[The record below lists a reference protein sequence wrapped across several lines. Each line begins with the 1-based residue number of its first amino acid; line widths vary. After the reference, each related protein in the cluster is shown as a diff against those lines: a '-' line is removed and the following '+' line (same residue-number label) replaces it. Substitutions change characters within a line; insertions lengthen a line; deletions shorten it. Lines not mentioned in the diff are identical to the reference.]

1 MRLRR
6 IGLLAVLVGSLS
18 GMVGCA
24 QLPDSSAPQALGTL
38 DRQPTSTEPAP
49 PIVGREPEALLQDF
63 VQATADP
70 ANRHQAARQFLTPA
84 AAVNWD
90 DAEGTTIIEKPDTL
104 RESRTEDTATY
115 VIRTR
120 KIGELEADGSYR
132 VADGTLEDKV
142 KLVKIDGEW
151 RIDDLPT
158 GVLIERSAF
167 NKSYRRHALYFSNQA
182 GTVMVPDLRWI
193 AAPKEQ
199 LTQKLLGLL
208 AEGPQPALTPAVK
221 NVLSGPVSLRGPVT
235 KANGEQEA
243 VGVGAGGVLIDF
255 SGAAGLDARA
265 KDLLAAQVVLTL
277 SEAEI
282 FGPFMLL
289 ADGKPLDERYAL
301 NGWTRQDVEA
311 LSPSEAARNRIGLH
325 AVRDGS
331 LVRVTDNGI
340 VPAPGFFGTTRT
352 LQSVGL
358 SPDGQL
364 VAAVAD
370 SGRPEPE
377 PGRTLIIGT
386 YDGTGFPVATGG
398 LITRPSWTS
407 DGTSAWA
414 VVDGERVIRAVHD
427 RASGNVSVQ
436 DVDISAL
443 IAPVASAT
451 GALTPRLPITDLRIS
466 PSGVRAA
473 LIAGGKVY
481 LAVVEPRPEGRY
493 ALTAP
498 LPIAPELSTAA
509 VSLDWYTQNTEMD
522 SVMIAREGTVDPI
535 VRVPI
540 DGSGLNSVTSQ
551 NLTPPL
557 RVVAAASDRQYVADA
572 RDVMELTSSAEGG
585 ERYWRVV
592 PGLGANA
599 IPVLPG

>member
-1 MRLRR
+1 MRHRL
-6 IGLLAVLVGSLS
+6 GQLAALLGCLTVL
-18 GMVGCA
+18 VGCA

-38 DRQPTSTEPAP
+38 DRQPTSTDPLP
-49 PIVGREPEALLQDF
+49 PISGREPEALLQDF

-90 DAEGTTIIEKPDTL
+90 DAASMTIVEKPDTL
-104 RESRTEDTATY
+104 RESRTDDTATY
-115 VIRTR
+115 VVRTR
-120 KIGELEADGSYR
+120 KIGELESDGSYR
-132 VADGTLEDKV
+132 VLEGTLEDKV
-142 KLVKIDGEW
+142 KLVKVDGEW

-158 GVLIERSAF
+158 GVLVERTAF
-167 NKSYRRHALYFSNQA
+167 NKSYQRHSLYFSNQA
-182 GTVMVPDLRWI
+182 GSVMVPDLRWI
-193 AAPKEQ
+193 SAPKDQ
-199 LTQKLLGLL
+199 LTQKLLGLIT
-208 AEGPQPALTPAVK
+208 EGPQPAIGPAVK
-221 NVLSGPVSLRGPVT
+221 NLLSGPVTLRGPVT
-235 KANGEQEA
+235 KASGDSDN

-255 SGAAGLDARA
+255 SGASALDSRARE
-265 KDLLAAQVVLTL
+265 LLAAQVVLTL
-277 SEAEI
+277 SDAEI
-282 FGPFMLL
+282 FGPYILL
-289 ADGKPLDERYAL
+289 ADGKPLDDRFAV
-301 NGWTRQDVEA
+301 NGYTRQDVEA
-311 LSPSEAARNRIGLH
+311 LSPAGVAHNSIGLH

-331 LVRVTDNGI
+331 LVRVTDSGV
-340 VPAPGFFGTTRT
+340 VPAPGFFGSTHT

-358 SPDGQL
+358 SPDGQV

-398 LITRPSWTS
+398 MISRPSWTS

-427 RASGNVSVQ
+427 RNSGNVSVQ
-436 DVDISAL
+436 DVDITEL
-443 IAPVASAT
+443 TAPAT
-451 GALTPRLPITDLRIS
+451 NPNSTLTPRLPITELRIS
-466 PSGVRAA
+466 PTGARAA

-481 LAVVEPRPEGRY
+481 LAVVTPRPDGRY
-493 ALTAP
+493 ALTSP
-498 LPIAPELSTAA
+498 LPIAPDLSTPA
-509 VSLDWYTQNTEMD
+509 VSLDWFTHNTEMD
-522 SVMIAREGTVDPI
+522 SIMIAREGTVDPI

-540 DGSGLNSVTSQ
+540 DGSSLSSLTSQ

-557 RVVAAASDRQYVADA
+557 RVVAASSDRQYVADA

-592 PGLGANA
+592 PGLGSNA
-599 IPVLPG
+599 VPVLPG

>member
-1 MRLRR
+1 MRMRR
-6 IGLLAVLVGSLS
+6 WGALAVLVGCLA
-18 GMVGCA
+18 GLTGCA

-38 DRQPTSTEPAP
+38 DRQPTSSDPLP
-49 PIVGREPEALLQDF
+49 PIAGREPEALLQDF

-70 ANRHQAARQFLTPA
+70 ANRHQAARQFLTPS
-84 AAVNWD
+84 AAVSWD
-90 DAEGTTIIEKPDTL
+90 DAASTTIVEKPDTL
-104 RESRTEDTATY
+104 RESRTDDSATY

-120 KIGELEADGSYR
+120 KIGELKADGSYR
-132 VADGTLEDKV
+132 VLEGTLEDKV
-142 KLVKIDGEW
+142 KLVKVGGEW

-158 GVLIERSAF
+158 GVLVERTAF
-167 NKSYRRHALYFSNQA
+167 NKTYRRHSLYFGNQA
-182 GTVMVPDLRWI
+182 GTVMVPDVRWI
-193 AAPKEQ
+193 AAPKDQ

-208 AEGPQPALTPAVK
+208 TEGPQPALSPAVR
-221 NVLSGPVSLRGPVT
+221 NLVSGPVTLRGPVT
-235 KANGEQEA
+235 KANGDPDN

-255 SGAAGLDARA
+255 SGGSTLDARA
-265 KDLLAAQVVLTL
+265 RELLAAQVVLTL

-282 FGPFMLL
+282 FGPYMLL
-289 ADGKPLDERYAL
+289 ADGKPLDDRFAV
-301 NGWTRQDVEA
+301 NGYTRQDVEA
-311 LSPSEAARNRIGLH
+311 LSPASVARNRIGLH

-340 VPAPGFFGTTRT
+340 VPAPGFFGSTHT
-352 LQSVGL
+352 LQSVAL
-358 SPDGQL
+358 APDGQV

-398 LITRPSWTS
+398 TISRPSWTS

-414 VVDGERVIRAVHD
+414 VVDGDRVIRAVHD
-427 RASGNVSVQ
+427 RNSGNVSVQ
-436 DVDISAL
+436 DVDISEF
-443 IAPVASAT
+443 IAPASNPSST
-451 GALTPRLPITDLRIS
+451 LTPRLPITELRIS
-466 PSGVRAA
+466 PTGVRAA

-481 LAVVEPRPEGRY
+481 LAVVTPRPDGRY
-493 ALTAP
+493 ALTSP
-498 LPIAPELSTAA
+498 LPIAPDLSTPA
-509 VSLDWYTQNTEMD
+509 VSLDWFTHNTEMD
-522 SVMIAREGTVDPI
+522 SILIAREGSVDPI

-557 RVVAAASDRQYVADA
+557 RVVAASPDRQYVADA

-599 IPVLPG
+599 VPVLPG

>member
-6 IGLLAVLVGSLS
+6 IGLLAVLVGSLA
-18 GMVGCA
+18 GLVGCA

-49 PIVGREPEALLQDF
+49 PIAGREPEALLQDF

-70 ANRHQAARQFLTPA
+70 TNRHQAARQFLTPA

-142 KLVKIDGEW
+142 KLIKVDGEW

-193 AAPKEQ
+193 AVPKDQ

-235 KANGEQEA
+235 KANGDAEA
-243 VGVGAGGVLIDF
+243 VGVGAGGVQIDF
-255 SGAAGLDARA
+255 SGAAGLDTRA
-265 KDLLAAQVVLTL
+265 KELLAAQVVLTL

-301 NGWTRQDVEA
+301 NGWTRQDVDA
-311 LSPSEAARNRIGLH
+311 LSPAAAARNRIGLH

-331 LVRVTDNGI
+331 LVRVTENGI
-340 VPAPGFFGTTRT
+340 VPAPGFFGSTRT

-398 LITRPSWTS
+398 QISRPSWTS
-407 DGTSAWA
+407 DGSSAWA

-443 IAPVASAT
+443 IAPVASST

-466 PSGVRAA
+466 PTGVRAA

-481 LAVVEPRPEGRY
+481 LAVVEPRPEGRF
-493 ALTAP
+493 ALTSP
-498 LPIAPELSTAA
+498 LPIAPELSTDA
-509 VSLDWYTQNTEMD
+509 VSLDWHTLSTEMD
-522 SVMIAREGTVDPI
+522 SIMIAREGTVDPI

-557 RVVAAASDRQYVADA
+557 RVVAASSDRQYVADA

-599 IPVLPG
+599 VPVLPG